1 MATVIENNEVS
12 INDVFYPVTRPV
24 QAVLASL
31 YPPKV
36 TIGDTSR
43 DSQTRTS
50 VISWSDWRGGL
61 GTERMEGAVDVDKT
75 WWSTA
80 QLRYKRHLVLPP
92 LANKTGSDG
101 TLASSVHSIAGLTS
115 AVIGELSDS
124 IYAACD
130 NKVLKYTSATDV
142 WSLVATLV
150 DASANAVNA
159 TDTITVGLSGDV
171 YLIFAHTDGYSHS
184 TDGTN
189 WTTDRTH
196 AAKYLVWWNNRLYFI
211 SNAGQLYNVTT
222 PSASPS
228 TDALL
233 PLPAGYVTDLFTAR
247 DASGSS
253 IIYASTKVG
262 LFAHDSGNTKWVET
276 EVDFPFHPFN
286 GTGTRKWRDSVYF
299 PAGLG
304 IYKYVNG
311 TNNAVITTVG
321 PDKDDGLP
329 SEARGTIKR
338 IDASH
343 NELLAMVDAT
353 TAPVVASDAVT
364 GNFQWSAVQHGHGS
378 PVMPT
383 DTGTSGIYG
392 WNEIAWQAKWYAHD
406 TGKPVLDT
414 HVSNAHDGYRLWW
427 VFDNDV
433 YNMKLASDIIN
444 PSQLADFEYA
454 KSAEHYTPWF
464 DAGQVEVDKLALKLK
479 VEASDLS
486 TNEKLTLVYQLDHAE
501 SDVAFLEPSGSI
513 GQVTSSTMGAT
524 KGVQTFNFGDS
535 ASVLNGTVFRAIR
548 FKITLNRE
556 DADTDAAKKLSPD
569 MISLTFEYRKKLE
582 PKWGHTVTVDFSR
595 EYKDKTPQELRSNL
609 VSAIESRQLVEFT
622 FRDDSGGA
630 RNYYVDIAS
639 ASGLEYTG
647 YDERGQS
654 QILLV
659 EP

>member
-1 MATVIENNEVS
+1 MATVIEENEVS
-12 INDVFYPVTRPV
+12 INDVFYPTTRPV

-43 DSQTRTS
+43 DSQSRAS
-50 VISWSDWRGGL
+50 VISWADWRGGL
-61 GTERMEGAVDVDKT
+61 GIERMEGAVDVDKT

-92 LANKTGSDG
+92 LANKTGSGG
-101 TLASSVHSIAGLTS
+101 TLASTAHAIAGLSS
-115 AVIGELSDS
+115 AVIGEFEDT
-124 IYAACD
+124 IYVTCD
-130 NKVLKYTSATDV
+130 NKVLKYVSATDV
-142 WSLVATLV
+142 WSVIDTLP
-150 DASANAVNA
+150 ANA
-159 TDTITVGLSGDV
+159 TDTITVNLGGTV
-171 YLIFAHTDGYSHS
+171 YIVFAYTTGYSYS
-184 TDGTN
+184 DDMDAVAGGGAMTD
-189 WTTDRTH
+189 DSTH
-196 AAKYLVWWNNRLYFI
+196 AAKYLAWWNNKMYFI
-211 SNAGQLYNVTT
+211 SNAGQLYHVTA
-222 PSASPS
+222 PNASPT

-247 DASGSS
+247 DTSGNS
-253 IIYASTKVG
+253 ILYASTKVG

-286 GTGTRKWRDSVYF
+286 GTGTRRWRDSVYF

-304 IYKYVNG
+304 IYKYING

-338 IDASH
+338 LDASH

-353 TAPVVASDAVT
+353 TAPVVASGALT

-378 PVMPT
+378 PVMPA

-392 WNEIAWQAKWYAHD
+392 YNEIGWQTKWYAHD
-406 TGKPVLDT
+406 AGKPILDT
-414 HVSNAHDGYRLWW
+414 HVSNAHDGYRIWW
-427 VFDNDV
+427 VFDNDI
-433 YNMKLASDIIN
+433 YNMKIASDIIN

-454 KSAEHYTPWF
+454 KSAVHYTPWF
-464 DAGQVEVDKLALKLK
+464 DAGQVEVDKLALRLK

-486 TNEKLTLVYQLDHAE
+486 SNEKLTIHYELDHAE
-501 SDVAFLEPSGSI
+501 NPIAIQSGDTE
-513 GQVTSSTMGAT
+513 VTSTTMGAV
-524 KGVQTFNFGDS
+524 KGVQPFNFGDS
-535 ASVLNGTVFRAIR
+535 TSVLNGKPFRAIR
-548 FKITLNRE
+548 FKVELERE

-569 MISLTFEYRKKLE
+569 LISLTFEYRKKLE
-582 PKWGHTVTVDFSR
+582 PKWGHTVTVDFSNDYR
-595 EYKDKTPQELRSNL
+595 DKTPQELRSNL
-609 VSAIESRQLVEFT
+609 ITAIENRQLVEFT
-622 FRDDSGGA
+622 FRDDAGGA

-654 QILLV
+654 QVLLV

>member
-1 MATVIENNEVS
+1 MVSVINDNEVS
-12 INDVFYPVTRPV
+12 INGVYYPTSRPV

-36 TIGDTSR
+36 TIGDTTR
-43 DSQTRTS
+43 DSQSRAS

-92 LANKTGSDG
+92 LANKTGTAG
-101 TLASSVHSIAGLTS
+101 TLAASAHGIAGLTS

-124 IYAACD
+124 IYACCD
-130 NKVLKYTSATDV
+130 QKVLKYTSATDV
-142 WSLVATLV
+142 WAVVATLG
-150 DASANAVNA
+150 SNA
-159 TDTITVGLSGDV
+159 TDTITVNLAGTV
-171 YLIFAHTDGYSHS
+171 YIIFAHTTGYTYS
-184 TDGTN
+184 TDGSS
-189 WTTDRTH
+189 WTADTSHT
-196 AAKYLVWWNNRLYFI
+196 AKYMAWWDNKLYFI
-211 SNAGQLYNVTT
+211 NNAGQLYSVTA
-222 PSASPS
+222 PNASPS

-233 PLPAGYVTDLFTAR
+233 PLPSGNVTDLFTSR
-247 DASGSS
+247 NSSGNS
-253 IIYASTKVG
+253 ILYASTKVG
-262 LFAHDSGNTKWVET
+262 LFAHDSANTKWVET

-286 GTGTRKWRDSVYF
+286 GVGTRKWRDSVYF

-304 IYKYVNG
+304 IYKYING

-321 PDKDDGLP
+321 LDKDDGLP

-338 IDASH
+338 LDASH

-353 TAPVVASDAVT
+353 TAPTVPTTSVT

-378 PVMPT
+378 PVMPS

-392 WNEIAWQAKWYAHD
+392 YNEVGWQTKWYAGSA
-406 TGKPVLDT
+406 TGKPILDT
-414 HVSNAHDGYRLWW
+414 HVSNAHDGYRMWW
-427 VFDNDV
+427 VFDNEI
-433 YNMKLASDIIN
+433 YNMTLASDIIN
-444 PSQLADFEYA
+444 PSQVSNFEYA
-454 KSAEHYTPWF
+454 KSAIHYTPWF
-464 DAGQVEVDKLALKLK
+464 DAGQVEVDKLALRLK

-486 TNEKLTLVYQLDHAE
+486 SNEKLSLVYQIDHEE
-501 SDVAFLEPSGSI
+501 SDIAFLEPSGAI
-513 GQVTSSTMGAT
+513 GQVTSTTMGAT

-535 ASVLNGTVFRAIR
+535 ASVLNGKTFRAIR
-548 FKITLNRE
+548 FKVTLNRE
-556 DADTDAAKKLSPD
+556 DSDTDAAKILSPD
-569 MISLTFEYRKKLE
+569 LISMTFEYRKKLE
-582 PKWGHTVTVDFSR
+582 PKWGHTVTVDFAN
-595 EYKDKTPQELRSNL
+595 EYKGKTPQELRSNL
-609 VSAIESRQLVEFT
+609 ITAIENRQLVEFT
-622 FRDDSGGA
+622 FRDDSGGT

-647 YDERGQS
+647 YDERGRS

>member
-1 MATVIENNEVS
+1 MATVIEENEVS
-12 INDVFYPVTRPV
+12 INDVFYPTTRPV

-43 DSQTRTS
+43 DSQSRAS
-50 VISWSDWRGGL
+50 VISWADWRGGL
-61 GTERMEGAVDVDKT
+61 GIERMEGAVDVDKT

-92 LANKTGSDG
+92 LANKTGADG
-101 TLASSVHSIAGLTS
+101 TLASTAHAIAGLSS
-115 AVIGELSDS
+115 AVIGELDDT

-130 NKVLKYTSATDV
+130 NKVLKYVSATDV
-142 WSLVATLV
+142 WSVADTLP
-150 DASANAVNA
+150 ANA
-159 TDTITVGLSGDV
+159 TDTITVNLSGTV
-171 YLIFAHTDGYSHS
+171 YIVFAYTTGYAYSTNMSGAMTDDS
-184 TDGTN
+184 
-189 WTTDRTH
+189 TH
-196 AAKYLVWWNNRLYFI
+196 AAKYLAWWNNKMYFI
-211 SNAGQLYNVTT
+211 SNAGQLYHVTA
-222 PSASPS
+222 PNASPT

-233 PLPAGYVTDLFTAR
+233 PVPVGHVTDLFTAR
-247 DASGSS
+247 NSSGNS
-253 IIYASTKVG
+253 ILYASTKVG

-286 GTGTRKWRDSVYF
+286 GTGTRRWRDSVYF

-304 IYKYVNG
+304 IYKYING

-338 IDASH
+338 LDASH

-353 TAPVVASDAVT
+353 TAPVVASTSLT

-378 PVMPT
+378 PVMPA

-392 WNEIAWQAKWYAHD
+392 YNEIGWQTKWYAHD
-406 TGKPVLDT
+406 SGKPILDT
-414 HVSNAHDGYRLWW
+414 HVSNAHDGYRIWW
-427 VFDNDV
+427 VFDNDI
-433 YNMKLASDIIN
+433 YNMKIASDIIN

-454 KSAEHYTPWF
+454 KSAVHYTPWF
-464 DAGQVEVDKLALKLK
+464 DAGQVEVDKLALRLK

-486 TNEKLTLVYQLDHAE
+486 SNEKLTIHYELDHAE
-501 SDVAFLEPSGSI
+501 NPLAIQSGDTE
-513 GQVTSSTMGAT
+513 VTSTTMGAV

-535 ASVLNGTVFRAIR
+535 TSVLNGKPFRAIR
-548 FKITLNRE
+548 FKVTLERE

-569 MISLTFEYRKKLE
+569 LISLTFEYRKKLE
-582 PKWGHTVTVDFSR
+582 PKWGHTVTVDFSND
-595 EYKDKTPQELRSNL
+595 YKDKTPQELRSNL
-609 VSAIESRQLVEFT
+609 ITAIESRKLVEFT
-622 FRDDSGGA
+622 FRDDAGGA

>member
-1 MATVIENNEVS
+1 
-12 INDVFYPVTRPV
+12 
-24 QAVLASL
+24 
-31 YPPKV
+31 
-36 TIGDTSR
+36 
-43 DSQTRTS
+43 
-50 VISWSDWRGGL
+50 
-61 GTERMEGAVDVDKT
+61 VDKT

-92 LANKTGSDG
+92 LANKTGSGG
-101 TLASSVHSIAGLTS
+101 TLASTAHAIAGLSS
-115 AVIGELSDS
+115 AVIGELDDT

-130 NKVLKYTSATDV
+130 NKVLKYVSATDV
-142 WSLVATLV
+142 WSVADTLP
-150 DASANAVNA
+150 ANA
-159 TDTITVGLSGDV
+159 TDTITVNLGGTVYIVFAYTTGYAYSTNMSG
-171 YLIFAHTDGYSHS
+171 AMTDDS
-184 TDGTN
+184 
-189 WTTDRTH
+189 TH
-196 AAKYLVWWNNRLYFI
+196 AAKYLAWWDNKMYFI
-211 SNAGQLYNVTT
+211 SNAGQLYHVTA
-222 PSASPS
+222 PNASPT

-247 DASGSS
+247 DTSGNS
-253 IIYASTKVG
+253 ILYASTKVG

-286 GTGTRKWRDSVYF
+286 GTGTRRWRDSVYF

-304 IYKYVNG
+304 IYKYING

-338 IDASH
+338 LDASH

-353 TAPVVASDAVT
+353 TAPVVASTSLT

-378 PVMPT
+378 PVMPA

-392 WNEIAWQAKWYAHD
+392 YNEIGWQTKWYAHD
-406 TGKPVLDT
+406 SGKPILDT
-414 HVSNAHDGYRLWW
+414 HVSNAHDGYRIWW
-427 VFDNDV
+427 VFDNDI
-433 YNMKLASDIIN
+433 YNMKIASDIIN

-454 KSAEHYTPWF
+454 KSAVHYTPWF
-464 DAGQVEVDKLALKLK
+464 DAGQVEVDKLALRLK

-486 TNEKLTLVYQLDHAE
+486 SNEKLTIEYELDHAE
-501 SDVAFLEPSGSI
+501 NSLSIQSGDTE
-513 GQVTSSTMGAT
+513 VTSTTMGAV

-535 ASVLNGTVFRAIR
+535 TSVLNGKPFRAIR
-548 FKITLNRE
+548 FKVTLERE

-569 MISLTFEYRKKLE
+569 LISLTFEYRKKLE
-582 PKWGHTVTVDFSR
+582 PKWGHTVTVDFSND
-595 EYKDKTPQELRSNL
+595 YKDKTPQELRSNL
-609 VSAIESRQLVEFT
+609 ITAIESRKLVEFT
-622 FRDDSGGA
+622 FRDDAGGA

>member
-1 MATVIENNEVS
+1 MATVIESNEVS
-12 INDVFYPVTRPV
+12 INDVFYPTTRPV

-43 DSQTRTS
+43 DSQSRAS
-50 VISWSDWRGGL
+50 VISWADWRGGL
-61 GTERMEGAVDVDKT
+61 GIERMEGAVDVDKT

-101 TLASSVHSIAGLTS
+101 TLASTAHAISGLSS
-115 AVIGELSDS
+115 AVIGELDDT

-130 NKVLKYTSATDV
+130 NKVLKYVSATDV
-142 WSLVATLV
+142 WSVADTLP
-150 DASANAVNA
+150 ANA
-159 TDTITVGLSGDV
+159 TDTITVNLSGTV
-171 YLIFAHTDGYSHS
+171 YIVFAYTTGYAYSTNMSGAMTDDS
-184 TDGTN
+184 
-189 WTTDRTH
+189 TH
-196 AAKYLVWWNNRLYFI
+196 AAKYLAWWDNKMYFI
-211 SNAGQLYNVTT
+211 SNAGQLYHVTA
-222 PSASPS
+222 PNASPT

-247 DASGSS
+247 DTSGNS
-253 IIYASTKVG
+253 ILYASTKVG

-286 GTGTRKWRDSVYF
+286 GMGTRRWRDSVYF

-304 IYKYVNG
+304 IYKYINC

-321 PDKDDGLP
+321 PDKEDGLP

-338 IDASH
+338 LDASH

-353 TAPVVASDAVT
+353 TAPVVASTALT

-378 PVMPT
+378 PVMPA

-392 WNEIAWQAKWYAHD
+392 YNEIGWQTKWYAHD
-406 TGKPVLDT
+406 TGKPILDT
-414 HVSNAHDGYRLWW
+414 HVSNAHGDYRLWW
-427 VFDNDV
+427 VFDNDI
-433 YNMKLASDIIN
+433 YNMKIASDIIN

-454 KSAEHYTPWF
+454 KSAVHYTPWF
-464 DAGQVEVDKLALKLK
+464 DAGQVEVDKLALRLK

-486 TNEKLTLVYQLDHAE
+486 SNEKLTIEYELDHAE
-501 SDVAFLEPSGSI
+501 NSLSIQSGDTE
-513 GQVTSSTMGAT
+513 VTSTTMGAV

-535 ASVLNGTVFRAIR
+535 ASVLNGTTFRAIR

-556 DADTDAAKKLSPD
+556 DADTDAAKLLSPD
-569 MISLTFEYRKKLE
+569 LISLTFEYRKKLE
-582 PKWGHTVTVDFSR
+582 PKWGHTVTVDFSNDYR
-595 EYKDKTPQELRSNL
+595 DKTPQELRSNL
-609 VSAIESRQLVEFT
+609 ITAIENRQLVEFT
-622 FRDDSGGA
+622 FRDDAGGT

>member
-101 TLASSVHSIAGLTS
+101 TLASSAHAVAGLTS

-124 IYAACD
+124 IYATCD
-130 NKVLKYTSATDV
+130 DKVLKYTSATDV
-142 WSLVATLV
+142 WAVVATL
-150 DASANAVNA
+150 AANA
-159 TDTITVGLSGDV
+159 TDTITIGLSGTV
-171 YLIFAHTDGYSHS
+171 SIVFAHTGGYTYS
-184 TDGTN
+184 TDGSS
-189 WTTDRTH
+189 WTEDTTH
-196 AAKYLVWWNNRLYFI
+196 AAKYLVWWNNSLYFI
-211 SNAGQLYNVTT
+211 SNAGQLYHVTALN
-222 PSASPS
+222 ASPT

-353 TAPVVASDAVT
+353 TAPGVASDAVT
-364 GNFQWSAVQHGHGS
+364 GNFQWSAVRHGHGS
-378 PVMPT
+378 PVMPE
-383 DTGTSGIYG
+383 DTGRSGIYG
-392 WNEIAWQAKWYAHD
+392 WNEIGW
-406 TGKPVLDT
+406 
-414 HVSNAHDGYRLWW
+414 
-427 VFDNDV
+427 
-433 YNMKLASDIIN
+433 
-444 PSQLADFEYA
+444 
-454 KSAEHYTPWF
+454 
-464 DAGQVEVDKLALKLK
+464 
-479 VEASDLS
+479 
-486 TNEKLTLVYQLDHAE
+486 
-501 SDVAFLEPSGSI
+501 
-513 GQVTSSTMGAT
+513 
-524 KGVQTFNFGDS
+524 
-535 ASVLNGTVFRAIR
+535 
-548 FKITLNRE
+548 
-556 DADTDAAKKLSPD
+556 
-569 MISLTFEYRKKLE
+569 
-582 PKWGHTVTVDFSR
+582 
-595 EYKDKTPQELRSNL
+595 
-609 VSAIESRQLVEFT
+609 
-622 FRDDSGGA
+622 
-630 RNYYVDIAS
+630 
-639 ASGLEYTG
+639 
-647 YDERGQS
+647 
-654 QILLV
+654 
-659 EP
+659 

>member
-1 MATVIENNEVS
+1 VVATVIEENEVS
-12 INDVFYPVTRPV
+12 INGVYYPTNRPV

-43 DSQTRTS
+43 DSQTRAS
-50 VISWSDWRGGL
+50 VISWADWRGGL

-92 LANKTGSDG
+92 LANKTGANG
-101 TLASSVHSIAGLTS
+101 TLASTAHAVAGLTT
-115 AVIGELSDS
+115 AVIGEISDT
-124 IYAACD
+124 IYATCD
-130 NKVLKYTSATDV
+130 NKVLKYVSATDV
-142 WSLVATLV
+142 WSVVATLG
-150 DASANAVNA
+150 ANA
-159 TDTITVGLSGDV
+159 TDTLTVNLGGTI
-171 YLIFAHTDGYSHS
+171 YIIFAHTTGYTYSDPS
-184 TDGTN
+184 DLTS
-189 WTTDRTH
+189 WTADTTH
-196 AAKYLVWWNNRLYFI
+196 TAKYMAWWNNKLYWI
-211 SNAGQLYNVTT
+211 NNDGQLYNATA
-222 PSASPS
+222 PNASPS

-233 PLPAGYVTDLFTAR
+233 PLPAGQVTDLFTAR
-247 DASGSS
+247 DSSGNS
-253 IIYASTKVG
+253 ILYASTKVG
-262 LFAHDSGNTKWVET
+262 LFAHDSANTKWVET

-286 GTGTRKWRDSVYF
+286 GMGTRRWRDSVYF

-304 IYKYVNG
+304 IYKYING
-311 TNNAVITTVG
+311 SNNAVITTVG

-338 IDASH
+338 LDASH

-353 TAPVVASDAVT
+353 TSPTVPSDAVT

-392 WNEIAWQAKWYAHD
+392 YNEIGWQTKWYAPD
-406 TGKPVLDT
+406 AGKPILDT

-433 YNMKLASDIIN
+433 YNMKIASDIIN

-464 DAGQVEVDKLALKLK
+464 DAGQVEVDKLALRLK

-486 TNEKLTLVYQLDHAE
+486 ANEKLTIYYEIDHAE
-501 SDVAFLEPSGSI
+501 EPIAIQI
-513 GQVTSSTMGAT
+513 GDTDVTSTTMGAV

-535 ASVLNGTVFRAIR
+535 TSVLNGTAFRAIR
-548 FKITLNRE
+548 FKITLERE
-556 DADTDAAKKLSPD
+556 DSDTDAAKKLSPD
-569 MISLTFEYRKKLE
+569 LISLTFEYRKKLE
-582 PKWGHTVTVDFSR
+582 SKWGHTVTVDFSDD
-595 EYKDKTPQELRSNL
+595 YKGNTPMELRSNL
-609 VSAIESRQLVEFT
+609 VTAIESRQLVEFT
-622 FRDDSGGA
+622 FRDDSGGT